1 MNPWLQNRPRGPDLG
16 SPWGETGPSNANMGY
31 GFLAPSVGYEF
42 ESLHSQLAKQEAKAA
57 ELKWQSIE
65 KLRQELEREED
76 AANNIR
82 YRMHV
87 ESMNGVAA
95 MYPGAVN
102 PALLRPPGAFRPAMP
117 ILAPQPGPPMGP
129 PQWRPPQ
136 QPQGPYAPYPRP
148 DAVLRP
154 MMRPP
159 GPTNP
164 FLRPPN
170 GAWPPGQ
177 MPSQDLAFQAG
188 ATPSMGSSMGSAAA
202 GPPGQE
208 EVEEMNELSPD
219 DPETRH
225 EAVKER
231 CTWLYLKGRLEGFE
245 ILRPELVFE
254 GDAPPRVQLQLGDG
268 RSGGNAADVPG
279 VLADVSAFTQ
289 GFTVMQMIPHAE
301 IVHNVNYA
309 LSGRDDHPGQASN
322 LVFAF
327 HLRAR
332 PALDGNHLL
341 EVMAPRGFEF
351 RERCEMVIG
360 ADVFGLGQPY
370 PTPYVPFT
378 PGVRHY
384 ARIVL
389 SPGVV
394 EGQRYAF
401 RLRVDQQPQVTP
413 IPNEWR
419 LSFGSEAGNAHLPSP
434 PSSSEGGEVR
444 IEEEMASP
452 AVAEPCAEESP
463 AATAQDVSEAT
474 AAPEVV
480 AADVDAESESP
491 EGGDADKDDDAE
503 SVSVTATVVDMDSL
517 PSVGS
522 ALHGTGECKRCNFF
536 PKGRCQNGKDCTFC
550 HFPHDKRKP
559 SRQEK
564 RERRAAWLEQQ
575 LSQGGNQE
583 LPTDL
588 LTPKDSQS
596 EDAQSVS
603 EQSHKMSAA
612 AQLGLQHEAADM
624 HIAQAPAGFHMG
636 AMLPQSQLPVF
647 QDEDAYNDD
656 SQQTLAYSL
665 FPGVPPIQ
673 ATKLPGPLPLPVTGT
688 TCMDFVSTSAPSLPP
703 GLAPPHWQPEAE
715 ASPAAQTLIHRACHM
730 ATMPA
735 YFDHHVQSLQ
745 QVISHA
751 EPWCGGAPLATV
763 PSPTATAAPAVT
775 MCTTATQTADDAMC
789 HRCEDDSL
797 AAEDAV
803 AKAAKAS
810 KNIKAKSGCQWS
822 REDMLRVR
830 SGLLEAGVMGTVLFR
845 TAPITSSS

>member
-1 MNPWLQNRPRGPDLG
+1 MRPVGALDAAALMLNTPSAAPAGTPPGLTAAAPTVDLRNSDAGARAAPGRQPEAATTVRPTKLFIGGISRHTTTKQLRDHFSQYGRVLDCVAMRQPDGRPRGFGYVTLDSPAAAERCLQEPQSIDGRIVDMKPAVPEGSGGMSQGGTPATSPKEADAGLNLLAGAQFMPSYSWPEAAGSYDSGVMPWWAQGHLVQQKPTSQALDCVDLLSRRSFPP
-16 SPWGETGPSNANMGY
+16 SPAGTAPASVFDLAGQRSAAMASFTGMPPTQDLSMHETYDGLLSPTNMLDAAHPMDLSTG
-31 GFLAPSVGYEF
+31 SVGGIMSASAPEF
-42 ESLHSQLAKQEAKAA
+42 FPSGAQQPPTPPMTPSSTVKTPTAAAKSKGGRARAPLGELTNLSNIVEVDDLLKPFKSPTNNKA
-57 ELKWQSIE
+57 
-65 KLRQELEREED
+65 
-76 AANNIR
+76 
-82 YRMHV
+82 
-87 ESMNGVAA
+87 GVAEGILA
-95 MYPGAVN
+95 DA
-102 PALLRPPGAFRPAMP
+102 RPENSSPPSSSLDNHSDARAFR
-117 ILAPQPGPPMGP
+117 
-129 PQWRPPQ
+129 RK
-136 QPQGPYAPYPRP
+136 
-148 DAVLRP
+148 
-154 MMRPP
+154 
-159 GPTNP
+159 PTGLLLDSDI
-164 FLRPPN
+164 FDDED
-170 GAWPPGQ
+170 GCYED
-177 MPSQDLAFQAG
+177 PSD
-188 ATPSMGSSMGSAAA
+188 
-202 GPPGQE
+202 E
-208 EVEEMNELSPD
+208 EIC
-219 DPETRH
+219 
-225 EAVKER
+225 K
-231 CTWLYLKGRLEGFE
+231 
-245 ILRPELVFE
+245 
-254 GDAPPRVQLQLGDG
+254 
-268 RSGGNAADVPG
+268 
-279 VLADVSAFTQ
+279 
-289 GFTVMQMIPHAE
+289 
-301 IVHNVNYA
+301 
-309 LSGRDDHPGQASN
+309 
-322 LVFAF
+322 
-327 HLRAR
+327 
-332 PALDGNHLL
+332 
-341 EVMAPRGFEF
+341 
-351 RERCEMVIG
+351 
-360 ADVFGLGQPY
+360 
-370 PTPYVPFT
+370 
-378 PGVRHY
+378 
-384 ARIVL
+384 
-389 SPGVV
+389 
-394 EGQRYAF
+394 
-401 RLRVDQQPQVTP
+401 
-413 IPNEWR
+413 
-419 LSFGSEAGNAHLPSP
+419 AGNAHLPSP

-503 SVSVTATVVDMDSL
+503 SVSGTATVVDMDSL